1 MTNALTCLYELLWGT
16 PMLVLIF
23 SVGVWLTL
31 CTRCVQLRL
40 FPQAVRRFFHTS
52 PAGDGGVSPF
62 RALCTALAA
71 TVGTGNLVGVAGA
84 ICLGG
89 PGAVFWMLV
98 FAFFGMAVKYAEAS
112 LAVRFREKSNGEIVG
127 GTMYMIRSCL
137 SKCWL
142 PMAYLYSICG
152 ILASFGVGNLTQVNA
167 IVTGIQSIVPE
178 RSFSPLALGL
188 ALMILVGLAFLKGAD
203 SIGNTAEKLIPFAA
217 SIYVA
222 LCILFLI
229 CKASFLPTALKDIFE
244 GAFSPKAVTG
254 GMIGSAMKAIQT
266 GCSRGVFTHEA
277 GMGTASIAHA
287 GANVSHPA
295 EQGML
300 GLLEVFLDTF
310 VICTLTALVILCSG
324 IPISYGVDAGAKLT
338 TAAFSAVYGRFGE
351 VLVSA
356 FLTCFAYATILGW
369 SFYGLRCTQ
378 FVFGRKASP
387 VYFLLQTGAVV
398 FGAVMKTPQVWR
410 IAEILNGLMA
420 LPNLLTLVILSPELR
435 NLTLSYQSGVSIYN
449 RR

>member
-1 MTNALTCLYELLWGT
+1 MTNILDCLYDLLWGT
-16 PMLVLIF
+16 PMLVLILG
-23 SVGVWLTL
+23 VGVWLTI

-40 FPQAVRRFFHTS
+40 FPQAVRRFFS
-52 PAGDGGVSPF
+52 VAPACDGGVSPF

-98 FAFFGMAVKYAEAS
+98 FAFFGMAVKYAEAV
-112 LAVRFREKSNGEIVG
+112 LAVRFREKENGEIVG
-127 GTMYMIRSCL
+127 GTMYMIRACL
-137 SKCWL
+137 SKRWL
-142 PMAYLYSICG
+142 PLAYLYSLCG

-167 IVTGIQSIVPE
+167 IVTGVQCIAPDHA
-178 RSFSPLALGL
+178 FSPLALGL
-188 ALMILVGLAFLKGAD
+188 VLTILVGLAFLKGAD
-203 SIGNTAEKLIPFAA
+203 SIGGIAEKLIPYAA
-217 SIYVA
+217 GIYVT
-222 LCILFLI
+222 LCILFLVL
-229 CKASFLPTALKDIFE
+229 KASVLPKALHDIFI

-254 GMIGSAMKAIQT
+254 GMIGSAMKAVQT

-295 EQGML
+295 EQGMM

-324 IPISYGVDAGAKLT
+324 IPIPYGADAGANLT
-338 TAAFSAVYGRFGE
+338 TAAFSAVYGRFGKI
-351 VLVSA
+351 LVSV

-378 FVFGRKASP
+378 FVFGSKAAP
-387 VYFLLQTGAVV
+387 AFFLLQTGAVV
-398 FGAVMKTPQVWR
+398 FGAVLETPQVWR
-410 IAEILNGLMA
+410 MAEILNGLMA
-420 LPNLLTLVILSPELR
+420 LPNLLTLMILSSELR
-435 NLTLSYQSGVSIYN
+435 ALTNSYHPGASIYN